1 MSRLCKFWRQT
12 HSCLFWKCFSIR
24 ISSCRPFP
32 PLLSG
37 LLEAA
42 QEFHHCHL
50 FCIHKF
56 TEPLKALLTQV
67 SAPKCPPFSPS
78 PYPFLT
84 CWAPECPP
92 PTIPVRGLSLR
103 GSLLPHLRSTTRLS
117 HTIQYHSKPYHTIPY
132 KFIPYNTKPHH
143 TIPSHTVSHLEP
155 LHSYKAIKL

>member
-1 MSRLCKFWRQT
+1 MVPSP
-12 HSCLFWKCFSIR
+12 S
-24 ISSCRPFP
+24 
-32 PLLSG
+32 LLSG

-42 QEFHHCHL
+42 QEFPPLPPLHTQVHR
-50 FCIHKF
+50 
-56 TEPLKALLTQV
+56 EPLKALLTQV

-143 TIPSHTVSHLEP
+143 TIPYRTVSHLEP
-155 LHSYKAIKL
+155 LAIKTLDIQCFTLTVQWRKMNSVRETTGVNI